1 MSNNGTQDNSFLLI
15 SPGDRVIVMRGA
27 WAGYSGEYAGKEPT
41 LIGEFGKVNLDN
53 GMSTLVPLSQIMRT
67 GRKQETS

>member
-1 MSNNGTQDNSFLLI
+1 MKGRPHIWIDEI
-15 SPGDRVIVMRGA
+15 VEPGDRVIVTEGA
-27 WAGYSGEYAGKEPT
+27 WMGYSGEYSGKERT
-41 LIGEFGKVNLDN
+41 LIGELGKVNLDN